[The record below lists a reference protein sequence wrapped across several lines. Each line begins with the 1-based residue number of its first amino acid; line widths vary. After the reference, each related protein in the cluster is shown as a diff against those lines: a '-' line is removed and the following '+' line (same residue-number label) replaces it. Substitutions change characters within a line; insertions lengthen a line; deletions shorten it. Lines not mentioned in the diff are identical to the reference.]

1 MCTSATEEPSHF
13 IEIFPLLRANH
24 AGSRMM
30 HLDSLKAVMICF
42 KFPKIVRFC
51 NLSPKIVPVGLQIIW
66 LPQLSTPCHCIEIIA
81 MTCFSSLTASSD
93 RPMISPTGDMSLA
106 YKYFSNTMADQISE
120 NKNLEDELKR
130 LSDQADEL
138 IRTLKRLQADNHHL
152 RIQQDQ
158 ISAEKTELQDRNR
171 QAKQRIDLIV
181 ERLRTLE
188 PE

>member
-1 MCTSATEEPSHF
+1 
-13 IEIFPLLRANH
+13 
-24 AGSRMM
+24 
-30 HLDSLKAVMICF
+30 
-42 KFPKIVRFC
+42 
-51 NLSPKIVPVGLQIIW
+51 
-66 LPQLSTPCHCIEIIA
+66 
-81 MTCFSSLTASSD
+81 MTGFSSLTASSD
-93 RPMISPTGDMSLA
+93 RPMISPTDDIFLE
-106 YKYFSNTMADQISE
+106 YKYFSNIMADQTSE